1 VTVAYSDVIMVSNAT
16 DDVDAADGP
25 SAVRA
30 KQKVRLNGG
39 GGGGG
44 GGGGDTTKTAANDG
58 RTAFE
63 RKKQR
68 HASGESTVSTD
79 SVGRYIPTPPDGGY
93 GWIIVMASF
102 FNHVIVDGIAY
113 TFGVFYVEFLE
124 QFKESKSKTSLVGSL
139 LAGCYLF
146 SGEPTYRTGSP
157 LSFT

>member
-1 VTVAYSDVIMVSNAT
+1 M
-16 DDVDAADGP
+16 
-25 SAVRA
+25 
-30 KQKVRLNGG
+30 
-39 GGGGG
+39 
-44 GGGGDTTKTAANDG
+44 NDE

-79 SVGRYIPTPPDGGY
+79 SVGRYIPDPPDGGY
-93 GWIIVMASF
+93 GWVIVMASF

-124 QFKESKSKTSLVGSL
+124 EFKESKSKTALVGSL

-146 SGEPTYRTGSP
+146 SGMSSCKRTRLHQMCGA
-157 LSFT
+157 